1 MTEKSYG
8 FSWIDIPEQVDT
20 TNARLVLVPEK
31 CIACENIATGTKS
44 SVPHAVHNTS
54 VYNKTCY
61 SNTHICDNAPR
72 NNMPDA
78 QHIFI
83 EGDNYPALK
92 CLLADWKHSI
102 DMIYIDPPYNTGSNM
117 LTYNDTRFLKMF
129 PDGTRAP
136 RNHPAR
142 HSVWLSFMYRRLLLA
157 RELLAQNGCMFIS
170 IDDTE
175 YARLRLLC
183 DEIFGEE
190 NYVNDFLYVHG
201 KGKKDAWSR
210 TMTQHTVCYARD
222 KEFLAPFET
231 VERVDW
237 ATTNA
242 DGDERGAW
250 FSGSI
255 SFTEKRSNPN
265 HANYFS
271 ITSPSGKI
279 WTRQWLCSKAEMDS
293 LIQNNRIYW
302 GANGTSVPRK
312 KIFNGEESRIIP
324 KNIIVADT
332 TREAQRK
339 LDNMLC
345 VKHAFA
351 NPKPVN
357 LIVQLLAMT
366 QMKSYA
372 TVLDFFAGSGT
383 TLEAV
388 LSMNARDG
396 GKRRCIL
403 IQSSEKIACAGAR
416 VQGACIT
423 TGTLHTDRL
432 HTNKSQ
438 MHSSAVHSTTESRL
452 QTDNSATLATMQN
465 TLPAPF
471 STIADITYER
481 AKRIMCGYT
490 DSTGKRVV
498 GFGGTLAYYVV
509 E

>member
-1 MTEKSYG
+1 MTENSYG
-8 FSWIDIPEQVDT
+8 LSWIDVPEQADT
-20 TNARLVLVPEK
+20 DNATLALVSEK
-31 CIACENIATGTKS
+31 CIACKS
-44 SVPHAVHNTS
+44 MPHNEL
-54 VYNKTCY
+54 
-61 SNTHICDNAPR
+61 
-72 NNMPDA
+72 DA

-92 CLLADWKHSI
+92 CLRTDWKHSV
-102 DMIYIDPPYNTGSNM
+102 DVIYIDPPYNTGSSA
-117 LTYNDTRFLKMF
+117 LTYNDTRFLKTF
-129 PDGTRAP
+129 PDGTRAKKK
-136 RNHPAR
+136 HSAR
-142 HSVWLSFMYRRLLLA
+142 HSAWLSFMHRRLLLA
-157 RELLAQNGCMFIS
+157 HELLAQSGCMFIS

-190 NYVNDFLYVHG
+190 NYVNDFLYLHG

-210 TMTQHTVCYARD
+210 TMTQHTVCYAKD
-222 KEFLAPFET
+222 KAFLAPFEA
-231 VERVDW
+231 VEKADW
-237 ATTNA
+237 AMANA

-265 HANYFS
+265 HVNYFS
-271 ITSPSGKI
+271 ITSPSGKT
-279 WTRQWLCSKAEMDS
+279 WTRQWLCSKAEMDA
-293 LIQNNRIYW
+293 LIQSNRIYW

-332 TREAQRK
+332 TRKAQRK

-345 VKHAFA
+345 VRHAFA

-357 LIVQLLAMT
+357 LIEQLLTMT
-366 QMKSYA
+366 QMKNCA

-403 IQSSEKIACAGAR
+403 IQSPEKIACAEA
-416 VQGACIT
+416 
-423 TGTLHTDRL
+423 
-432 HTNKSQ
+432 
-438 MHSSAVHSTTESRL
+438 
-452 QTDNSATLATMQN
+452 LAQN
-465 TLPAPF
+465 ILPVPF
-471 STIADITYER
+471 NTIADIAYER
-481 AKRIMCGYT
+481 AKRIICGYI
-490 DSTGKRVV
+490 DSTGKHVA
-498 GFGGTLAYYVV
+498 GFGGMLAYYVV
-509 E
+509 KPS